1 MSRLPLGR
9 SALIVFLVGAV
20 LFPLGLVG
28 PEEGGLWPDGPGW
41 IGAIGWFGFL
51 ICLLALLVIGVVALA
66 RTVASRRTAK
76 G

>member
-20 LFPLGLVG
+20 LFPLGMVG
-28 PEEGGLWPDGPGW
+28 QEEGGLWPDGPGW

-51 ICLLALLVIGVVALA
+51 ICLLLLLVLGVVALA
-66 RTVASRRTAK
+66 RTVMRRSPAD

>member
-1 MSRLPLGR
+1 MSRLPRGR
-9 SALIVFLVGAV
+9 SALIVFVVGAV

-28 PEEGGLWPDGPGW
+28 QGEGGLWPDGPEW

-51 ICLLALLVIGVVALA
+51 LCLLVLLVLGVVALA
-66 RTVASRRTAK
+66 RTVMRRSPAD